1 MFGGTTMTDEIKKI
15 TQDMSLVDVIKT
27 FPQTIA
33 VFQEFGLGCLG
44 CAAAQFETLQ
54 QGALV
59 HGMDAAKLV
68 EALNKAIE

>member
-1 MFGGTTMTDEIKKI
+1 MTDEIKKI

>member
-1 MFGGTTMTDEIKKI
+1 MTDEIKKI

-54 QGALV
+54 QGAMV
-59 HGMDAAKLV
+59 HGMDADKLV

>member
-1 MFGGTTMTDEIKKI
+1 MTDEIKKI

-54 QGALV
+54 EGAMV
-59 HGMDAAKLV
+59 HGMDADKLL